1 MIAVCPFGEPA
12 LSSTLF
18 RHLTAALCVATV
30 ALGALQTSCGQ
41 QGSQSSALPFR
52 QRLNSNRSAEDQ
64 SKERAENHNKQLQA
78 NSGQK
83 AAAGQRPWESQDDLL
98 GAKTLE
104 HARIIARIGPE
115 VILAGEIL
123 SSVDRLMQENRAQI
137 PTKKWD
143 EIRRSIMKKMLMP
156 MIDQKLIVVD
166 ALQVI
171 PEDALP
177 SIEEQVDK
185 QFYGQQIKDIMA
197 RAEVESLKELEIKL
211 NESGSSIELQ
221 KQIFFERSMAAQW
234 IQQQVSDNRP
244 ITHQEMLEYYSS
256 HLADY
261 NQSARCLWEQLSVRF
276 DKFDTKRAAY
286 DSICQM
292 GNAVADQGVPFDQVA
307 RKQSQGLTATNGGK
321 RNWTS
326 RGALV
331 SVPLDTAIF
340 NVPVGQLSKIIEDK
354 TGYHIVRVTERVN
367 AHRTPF
373 RDAQVE
379 IAEAIVEK
387 RREGKLE
394 EYLESLR
401 EKIPVWTMFDED
413 TTQQPDNLAAANRTT
428 TQN

>member
-1 MIAVCPFGEPA
+1 
-12 LSSTLF
+12 
-18 RHLTAALCVATV
+18 
-30 ALGALQTSCGQ
+30 
-41 QGSQSSALPFR
+41 
-52 QRLNSNRSAEDQ
+52 
-64 SKERAENHNKQLQA
+64 
-78 NSGQK
+78 
-83 AAAGQRPWESQDDLL
+83 
-98 GAKTLE
+98 
-104 HARIIARIGPE
+104 
-115 VILAGEIL
+115 
-123 SSVDRLMQENRAQI
+123 MQENRAQI

-276 DKFDTKRAAY
+276 DKFGTKRAAY

-307 RKQSQGLTATNGGK
+307 RKQSQGLTATNGGM

-340 NVPVGQLSKIIEDK
+340 NMPVGQLSKIIEDK

-373 RDAQVE
+373 RDAQVG

-413 TTQQPDNLAAANRTT
+413 TAQQPDNLAAANRTT
-428 TQN
+428 TPN